1 MACACLLL
9 FPNQP
14 WACLWC
20 RTECGCAKLFML
32 NQEGLQHQE
41 GQLEVS
47 DQPSEKDKVSKLA
60 RKWKFKTTSCI
71 GPMSV
76 WAQDGI

>member
-1 MACACLLL
+1 
-9 FPNQP
+9 
-14 WACLWC
+14 
-20 RTECGCAKLFML
+20 ML